1 MTSGDTREL
10 RKNGAAAVVWFKR
23 DLRVRDQDPQGLYIR
38 QWVPEIGTAAYPP
51 PIVDERIAVAAAK
64 DRLYG
69 LRRTREAQAEAD
81 AIQHKHGSRKSGLPP
96 TGTRAR
102 RTRARSEGQG
112 ELFQSSFLRPSMA
125 KLRGALVRTRCF
137 KPRDTLGATVETQG
151 SGAST
156 PLP

>member
-102 RTRARSEGQG
+102 RTRARPEGQG
-112 ELFQSSFLRPSMA
+112 ELF
-125 KLRGALVRTRCF
+125 
-137 KPRDTLGATVETQG
+137 
-151 SGAST
+151 
-156 PLP
+156 